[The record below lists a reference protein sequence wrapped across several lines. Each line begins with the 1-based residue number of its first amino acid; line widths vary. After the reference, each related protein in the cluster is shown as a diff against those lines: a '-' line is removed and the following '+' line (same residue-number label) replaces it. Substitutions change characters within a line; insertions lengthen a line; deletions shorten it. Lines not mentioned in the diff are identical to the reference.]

1 MTDPTAP
8 ESQRLTRRQREVLR
22 AIVKHWQHHG
32 YSPTYRE
39 MMDLLGINNIN
50 AVRQHVEILQ
60 CKGYIHYE
68 DGPAKARNIRP
79 IGLQVL
85 AVIGRDEDGQRLRKA
100 IRHIPDSGD

>member
-22 AIVKHWQHHG
+22 VIVEHWQRHG

-39 MMDLLGINNIN
+39 MMSTLGINNIN

-60 CKGYIHYE
+60 CKG
-68 DGPAKARNIRP
+68 
-79 IGLQVL
+79 
-85 AVIGRDEDGQRLRKA
+85 
-100 IRHIPDSGD
+100 